1 MSGYDYDDTNSKAQQ
16 DEQEVL
22 RRFLYLFLVAV
33 GVFSLGRMHG
43 YSGVRGAQDMYTQDS
58 AGVGSTMYA
67 ATAVESKVEL
77 GRLKQSNILDN
88 GVKDTICNRRLP
100 FDLSD
105 TTTWPTPQSP
115 TPLYENTNDK
125 GAVLIKKDGG
135 FGGFATHISCFFHAY
150 DVAFDNK
157 SDLHITKDATWIW
170 QMIFPMFLGPF
181 DVVDKNEESRKL
193 MEDILGI
200 TIVESENDAKL
211 EGKEV
216 IITAANGLYW
226 SRTQGLTSTQI
237 RDHRN
242 SILRKLFRHPSD
254 RGDEDENAC
263 SAINSLVG
271 KKKNENLVDSKYS
284 VVYLSPKGVRSYLGK
299 LNDSTGHDHSAT
311 LDMTPDYVKSILQPL
326 DMLQSDIFII
336 ENGEVDEEVDERL
349 FNDADLSAVMQ
360 KVPDEVRH
368 VGSSVYLSVL
378 ADVFIGNPVDH
389 LSLWIARMRFA
400 LGKKNTF
407 VFTEKKTVDGED
419 KWVSYVNEENY
430 LELYDRTKL
439 GQWMA

>member
-1 MSGYDYDDTNSKAQQ
+1 
-16 DEQEVL
+16 
-22 RRFLYLFLVAV
+22 
-33 GVFSLGRMHG
+33 
-43 YSGVRGAQDMYTQDS
+43 
-58 AGVGSTMYA
+58 
-67 ATAVESKVEL
+67 
-77 GRLKQSNILDN
+77 
-88 GVKDTICNRRLP
+88 
-100 FDLSD
+100 
-105 TTTWPTPQSP
+105 
-115 TPLYENTNDK
+115 
-125 GAVLIKKDGG
+125 
-135 FGGFATHISCFFHAY
+135 
-150 DVAFDNK
+150 
-157 SDLHITKDATWIW
+157 
-170 QMIFPMFLGPF
+170 MIFPMFLGPF

-242 SILRKLFRHPSD
+242 SILRKLFRYPSD

-407 VFTEKKTVDGED
+407 VFTEKKSVDGED

>member
-1 MSGYDYDDTNSKAQQ
+1 MP
-16 DEQEVL
+16 
-22 RRFLYLFLVAV
+22 LF
-33 GVFSLGRMHG
+33 
-43 YSGVRGAQDMYTQDS
+43 
-58 AGVGSTMYA
+58 
-67 ATAVESKVEL
+67 
-77 GRLKQSNILDN
+77 
-88 GVKDTICNRRLP
+88 
-100 FDLSD
+100 
-105 TTTWPTPQSP
+105 
-115 TPLYENTNDK
+115 
-125 GAVLIKKDGG
+125 
-135 FGGFATHISCFFHAY
+135 
-150 DVAFDNK
+150 
-157 SDLHITKDATWIW
+157 
-170 QMIFPMFLGPF
+170 
-181 DVVDKNEESRKL
+181 
-193 MEDILGI
+193 
-200 TIVESENDAKL
+200 
-211 EGKEV
+211 
-216 IITAANGLYW
+216 
-226 SRTQGLTSTQI
+226 
-237 RDHRN
+237 
-242 SILRKLFRHPSD
+242 
-254 RGDEDENAC
+254 
-263 SAINSLVG
+263 